1 MNTTSVIA
9 TKQKLN
15 PKYFALLVG
24 CTSIVMMFTAF
35 TSAYIVRQ
43 SGGNW
48 LEFKLPHIFTYSTIV
63 LITSSIFLHFSYIS
77 FKRLNEISYKVF
89 LVLSVFLAF
98 FFLYLQYQGWLQM
111 QAEGVSLNGNPS
123 GSFVY
128 VISGVHAA
136 HIIGGIAALLMAV
149 VHAFMLDFFTSEK
162 RINRFKMVLTYWHF
176 VDIIWIYLFIFFNV
190 QR

>member
-1 MNTTSVIA
+1 MSMAVVT
-9 TKQKLN
+9 QKSKID

-24 CTSIVMMFTAF
+24 CASIVMMFTAF

-43 SGGNW
+43 AGGNW
-48 LEFKLPHIFTYSTIV
+48 LEFSLPKSFTYSTII
-63 LITSSIFLHFSYIS
+63 LISSSIFLHYSYIS
-77 FKRLNEISYKVF
+77 FKKSNEFQYKLFLLIAFVF
-89 LVLSVFLAF
+89 AL
-98 FFLYLQYQGWLQM
+98 FFLYLQYNGWTQM
-111 QAEGVSLNGNPS
+111 QEMGVSLNGNPS

-136 HIIGGIAALLMAV
+136 HIIGGLGAFLMAIT
-149 VHAFMLDFFTSEK
+149 HAFMLDFFVSDK
-162 RINRFKMVLTYWHF
+162 RSNRFKMVVTYWHF

>member
-1 MNTTSVIA
+1 MSTAIINQRNKID
-9 TKQKLN
+9 

-24 CTSIVMMFTAF
+24 CSSIVMMFTAF

-43 SGGNW
+43 AGGNW
-48 LEFKLPHIFTYSTIV
+48 LEFSLPSSFTYSTII
-63 LITSSIFLHFSYIS
+63 LISSSIFLHFSYIS
-77 FKRLNEISYKVF
+77 FTKAKELPYKLF
-89 LVLSVFLAF
+89 LLLAF
-98 FFLYLQYQGWLQM
+98 GFALFFLYLQYNGWLQM
-111 QAEGVSLNGNPS
+111 KEMGVSLNGNPS

-136 HIIGGIAALLMAV
+136 HIIGGIGAFIMAII
-149 VHAFMLDFFTSEK
+149 HAFMLDFFVTDK
-162 RINRFKMVLTYWHF
+162 RKNRFKMVVTYWHF